1 MAPLRILTNAGWF
14 DGRRHQGQALLTE
27 RLSDGSPAGLLG
39 DLAAL
44 RRADLAVFNVAPR
57 QLLLAAAA
65 KRSLLGARPY
75 LVSVDLI
82 LRRPTGLR
90 QRVRLRGIRSLL
102 RAVDLFIF
110 YFKDTAELCRL
121 YEIPAERVCYVPFK
135 VNDLEAVRRTATGDE
150 GYFLACGQSN
160 RDYTTLCRAVEGL
173 PHRTVI
179 LAPFG
184 RAAQRHGTTFVP
196 GSAGCPAN
204 VEPVCDDG
212 SPASWLRWLAAA
224 RAVVLPIEPGMLS
237 PSGIGTYLVAM
248 ALGKCV
254 VITESAATREL
265 LDAQTAV
272 IVPPA
277 DPEALRGALLR
288 VAEDDAFRRQI
299 AAAGQRYALALGDEQ
314 RLAADIYREV
324 LSRAIGATRR

>member
-1 MAPLRILTNAGWF
+1 MSALRILTNTTWFAGRSAG
-14 DGRRHQGQALLTE
+14 DRALRAE
-27 RLSDGSPAGLLG
+27 ALSAGDPAGLLR

-44 RRADLAVFNVAPR
+44 RGADLAVINVAPR

-65 KRSLLGARPY
+65 KRALPGVQPY

-82 LRRPTGLR
+82 LRRPTNLRQQLR
-90 QRVRLRGIRSLL
+90 QRAVRALL
-102 RAVDLFIF
+102 QAVDLFIL
-110 YFKDTAELCRL
+110 YFKDTAELGRI
-121 YEIPAERVCYVPFK
+121 YGIPADRICYVPFK
-135 VNDLEAVRRTATGDE
+135 VNDLEAVRRTATSDE
-150 GYFLACGQSN
+150 GYLLACGQSN

-204 VEPVCDDG
+204 VQPVCDDG

-254 VITESAATREL
+254 VITDSAATREL

-288 VAEDDAFRRQI
+288 VAEDDAFRRRI

-314 RLAADIYREV
+314 RLGDDIYREV
-324 LSRAIGATRR
+324 LARAIGASRR